1 MTAQSPSTAA
11 QPARAEPSSGPDRM
25 IILCAD
31 DYGLTEGVSR
41 AIGELAAAKRLSA
54 TSVLVTSPHWPLS
67 APRLCAHRGRLSVGL
82 HLDLTLAGPLGPMPK
97 LAPGAMLP
105 NLPGLLGRALLGLLD
120 RQEIA
125 AEIERQLDRFEQ
137 GMHAPPDHIDGHQH
151 VHVLPGVRNVLLEI
165 VRRRYAH
172 RPPLIRDPSD
182 RPGDIIGRGLAT
194 PKALCIATLAL
205 GLAHTARNRGLPT
218 NDTFSGVSRFD
229 VTQPYADELKAAFSR
244 PGRRH
249 LVMCHPG
256 HPDAE
261 LANLDPVVGRR
272 RMEYEALM
280 REPDL
285 PSRIWR
291 PSRAA
296 DGPPISWTDP
306 TD

>member
-1 MTAQSPSTAA
+1 MTAQSPSTPAQSAA
-11 QPARAEPSSGPDRM
+11 AEPSSGSDRM

-54 TSVLVTSPHWPLS
+54 TSVVVTSPHWPAS

-105 NLPGLLGRALLGLLD
+105 GLPGLLGRALLGRLD
-120 RQEIA
+120 RQEIG
-125 AEIERQLDRFEQ
+125 AEIGRQLDRFEQ

-151 VHVLPGVRNVLLEI
+151 VHVLPGVRNVLLET
-165 VRRRYAH
+165 VAKRYPN

-182 RPGDIIGRGLAT
+182 RPADIVGRGLAA
-194 PKALCIATLAL
+194 PKALFIAGLAL
-205 GLAHTARNRGLPT
+205 GLAHTARSKGLPT

-229 VTQPYADELKAAFSR
+229 MAQPYADELKAAFTR
-244 PGRRH
+244 AGRRH

-272 RMEYEALM
+272 RMEYDALM
-280 REPDL
+280 RDPDL

-296 DGPPISWTDP
+296 DGPPISWTDLP
-306 TD
+306 N